1 MEDWLDTVSMD
12 LMFLNICTHILGH
25 TERAS
30 SRSIKHG
37 SVACVRTARVKL
49 AAGAEP
55 GGKDQILEW
64 QKGSSICPA
73 VSLALQNY

>member
-1 MEDWLDTVSMD
+1 MHVHKCRESKQQIDK
-12 LMFLNICTHILGH
+12 HIELL
-25 TERAS
+25 R
-30 SRSIKHG
+30 
-37 SVACVRTARVKL
+37 ACVRTARVKL